1 MESRVYL
8 RALEVEDYKTT
19 INWRNDDEIWD
30 MVGGPKYFVSS
41 EYEKNWIIKAINNTN
56 EIRLGICLKEN
67 DLLIGMASV
76 TNINWINRS
85 GETSSM
91 IGNKKYWSAGYGTE
105 ARMLLLDFCFN
116 ERSFERLSALILE
129 NNIAFQKMV
138 TKCGYIK
145 EGVLR
150 NSVFKNGKFKNQIL
164 MSVLR
169 DEYISLKEKK

>member
-56 EIRLGICLKEN
+56 EIRLGICLIEN
-67 DLLIGMASV
+67 DLLIGLASV
-76 TNINWINRS
+76 IDIDWINRS
-85 GETSSM
+85 CHCPSM
-91 IGNKKYWSAGYGTE
+91 IGDKRYWSGGYGTE
-105 ARMLLLDFCFN
+105 SRKLLLDFCFYDRN
-116 ERSFERLSALILE
+116 FERIWAVILE
-129 NNIAFQKMV
+129 DNIASQKMV
-138 TKCGYIK
+138 TKCGYKK

-150 NSVFKNGKFKNQIL
+150 NSVFKNGEFKNQVL